1 MQFPLGRSLTVLP
14 LAVCLGAT
22 ALVAGS
28 TDRPDSKPAGKST
41 PGVTRP
47 AGPTSAAPLTR
58 TTAII
63 GTAWTANNAPIKQAS
78 LRLRN
83 IVTGKV
89 LATTV
94 ADDAGQF
101 SFDNVPGG
109 SYVVELLD
117 GGGRVEVVGQAFTIA
132 QGETVATFVR
142 RGANVPWFT
151 GFFSNAVTAVTAAA
165 ASQGVAAIAPL
176 ARPVSSAK

>member
-1 MQFPLGRSLTVLP
+1 MQFTLRRALTVLP
-14 LAVCLGAT
+14 LAVCLGAS
-22 ALVAGS
+22 AVVADA
-28 TDRPDSKPAGKST
+28 TDRPDAKPAAAST
-41 PGVTRP
+41 AGVTRRV
-47 AGPTSAAPLTR
+47 GPTVAATVTR

-63 GTAWTANNAPIKQAS
+63 GSAWTADNTPIKQAS

-83 IVTGKV
+83 LVTGKV

-117 GGGRVEVVGQAFTIA
+117 GSGRVEVVGQALTIA

-142 RGANVPWFT
+142 MGAKVPWFT